1 MVNVSWKRIRLDN
14 VTLVEKMFLYREKE
28 RTYEI

>member
-14 VTLVEKMFLYREKE
+14 VTLVYTEKMFYIRKGA
-28 RTYEI
+28 YI

>member
-1 MVNVSWKRIRLDN
+1 MN
-14 VTLVEKMFLYREKE
+14 VTWIGNCYSGLFGKKMFLYREKE